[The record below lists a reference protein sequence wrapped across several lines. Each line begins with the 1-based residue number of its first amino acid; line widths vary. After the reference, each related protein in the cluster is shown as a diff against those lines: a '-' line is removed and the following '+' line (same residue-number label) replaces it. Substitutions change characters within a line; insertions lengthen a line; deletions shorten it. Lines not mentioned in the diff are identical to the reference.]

1 MDNQVVWTVAGILVK
16 RSTDDG
22 ATWTNAAPFGFFS
35 GAGTK
40 IAAHPTDANSAFV
53 TFSGY
58 TPNFAHVAK
67 TTDGGASWTDLTANL
82 PDAPAN
88 AIAVDNLNPD
98 RIFVGTDIG
107 VWVTTDGGGSW
118 LPFETGL
125 PNTVIVDL
133 EIQKS
138 ARKLVA
144 GTHGRGA
151 WEVDITTTPTGVDVA
166 TPAPLNL
173 MFDPPSPNPVTN
185 ETILRFA
192 AKSQGEVTLSIFDVT
207 GRLVNE
213 VSRAPVGDGII
224 RMAPWYVD
232 DAPSG
237 VYFAVLQAGPDKITR
252 KIVVAK

>member
-1 MDNQVVWTVAGILVK
+1 VDSDVVWTVAGITGK

-22 ATWTNAAPFGFFS
+22 GTWTDLAPYGFF
-35 GAGTK
+35 AGSATK
-40 IAAHPTDANSAFV
+40 VVAHPTDVNSAFV
-53 TFSGY
+53 SFSGY
-58 TPNFAHVAK
+58 SVGFTHVAK
-67 TTDGGASWTDLTANL
+67 TTDGGASWTDLTGNL
-82 PDAPAN
+82 PDAPVN
-88 AIAVDNLNPD
+88 AIVVDNLDPN

-107 VWVTTDGGGSW
+107 VWVTTDSGGSW
-118 LPFETGL
+118 VPFETGL

-133 EIQKS
+133 EIQRT

-151 WEVDITTTPTGVDVA
+151 WEVDITTAPTGVEVA
-166 TPAPLNL
+166 TPNPLNL
-173 MFDPPSPNPVTN
+173 MFDPPSPNPVTS

-192 AKSQGEVTLSIFDVT
+192 AKYHGEVTVSIFDVT

-213 VSRAPVGDGII
+213 VSRLAVGDGII
-224 RMAPWYVD
+224 RMAPWYAD
-232 DAPSG
+232 DVPSG